1 MSTQVQIRRDSA
13 TNLASVT
20 PVVGEAGY
28 DTTNKNLLVGDG
40 ARVGGIPHT
49 SYAHDQTQKFRYAAI
64 GGGSAADA
72 IVLEMAEALDAYVEG
87 TGIEFK
93 AAADNT
99 TSVTVNIDG
108 LGTKTLKKASGGAL
122 SNLTA
127 GDIKT
132 GIIYRLVYD
141 GTYFQLGASGGASLV
156 ITRQVFTGSGTWTKP
171 AGLLYAEVEVVG
183 GGGGGG
189 GVGGSAVTGSTG
201 GTSSFGAHCSATGG
215 TGGVGAV
222 GSTATIANGGGSGV
236 GSSGD
241 VNTYSEN
248 GSFGIMCGSAGNT
261 RGGTGGN
268 TIYGVGG
275 NGGAS
280 TANGGGA
287 VGYGAGGGGASF
299 FTSTTSYGSAGG
311 GAGGGYSRKV
321 IASGSL
327 GGTEAV
333 TVGAA
338 GAGGNASNT
347 DGGAGVA
354 GIVIVT
360 EYKS

>member
-20 PVVGEAGY
+20 PVAGEAGY

-64 GGGSAADA
+64 GAGSAADA

-156 ITRQVFTGSGTWTKP
+156 ISRQVFTSSGTYTKP
-171 AGLLYAEVEVVG
+171 AGLLYVEVEVVG

-189 GVGGSAVTGSTG
+189 GFASGSGSAGGNG
-201 GTSSFGAHCSATGG
+201 GTSSFGSHCSAAGGVGGVWVSGVGAPAGLGGVGTGGDFNLRGGTAEYGTSSATGFDSIGG
-215 TGGVGAV
+215 TGG
-222 GSTATIANGGGSGV
+222 SSFMGG
-236 GSSGD
+236 
-241 VNTYSEN
+241 E
-248 GSFGIMCGSAGNT
+248 
-261 RGGTGGN
+261 
-268 TIYGVGG
+268 GVGG
-275 NGGAS
+275 KNSA
-280 TANGGGA
+280 
-287 VGYGAGGGGASF
+287 
-299 FTSTTSYGSAGG
+299 GSAGG
-311 GAGGGYSRKV
+311 QYGGGGGGCGRGSATNAGSGGSGGGYAKKIV
-321 IASGSL
+321 AASSVGS
-327 GGTEAV
+327 TETV

-338 GAGGNASNT
+338 GSGGSGTSGVA
-347 DGGAGVA
+347 GGAGAA
-354 GIVIVT
+354 GIVIIT